1 MKRIENNWIK
11 AILAG
16 TALIL
21 IYKLIDNFTEVRS
34 FIGMLTGI
42 FFPCILGAVIAFLL
56 YIPAKKLQELCGKV
70 KINFVRNN
78 SKVIGTLLLYLI
90 IFLLIGLT
98 ITYLVPRLYK
108 NIEELVYNIPK
119 YMDKVE
125 NFVKTNKY
133 LQNFSPATIVDDKI
147 SEYFNMSQINKYIGI
162 ISGIANSFI
171 SVFVSI
177 VISIYIILEKDGIM
191 RYMRRARK
199 VVFGGGLSTLTLYIK
214 RVITIF
220 YSYLAGLAL
229 DGAVVGIISWIGF
242 SVLRVPYAVLLGF
255 ITAIGN
261 MIPFFGPIVA
271 TVIIVLI
278 SLISGGIWRVVSV
291 LIFISV
297 VYLIDGYL
305 IQPKVIGGST
315 GLKPLLV
322 LVAVTV
328 FGDLFGFVGMLT
340 AVPMMATIKMI
351 VDDYLE
357 DGKIDGN

>member
-1 MKRIENNWIK
+1 MKRIENRWVKIV
-11 AILAG
+11 LTG

-21 IYKLIDNFTEVRS
+21 IYKLMDNFGEIKA
-34 FIGMLTGI
+34 FIGKLTSI
-42 FFPCILGAVIAFLL
+42 LFPCILGAAIAFLL
-56 YIPAKKLQELCGKV
+56 YIPAKKMQELMKKV
-70 KINFVRNN
+70 KIPFVRNN
-78 SKVIGTLLLYLI
+78 SKVIGTLLLYLL
-90 IFLLIGLT
+90 IFLLFALT
-98 ITYLVPRLYK
+98 VTYLVPKLYK
-108 NIEELVYNIPK
+108 NIEELVYNAPK
-119 YMDKVE
+119 YIGKIE
-125 NFVKTNKY
+125 SFVKSNKY
-133 LQNFSPATIVDDKI
+133 LKDLSFTSMIDEKV

-191 RYMRRARK
+191 RYIKRAK
-199 VVFGGGLSTLTLYIK
+199 TVMFGSGLSTLTLYVK
-214 RVITIF
+214 KVITIF
-220 YSYLAGLAL
+220 YSYLSGLAL
-229 DGAVVGIISWIGF
+229 DGVVVGIICFIGF
-242 SVLRVPYAVLLGF
+242 SILNVPYAVLLGF
-255 ITAIGN
+255 ITMIGN

-271 TVIIVLI
+271 TVIIALI

-291 LIFISV
+291 MIFLGV

-340 AVPMMATIKMI
+340 AVPIMATIKMI